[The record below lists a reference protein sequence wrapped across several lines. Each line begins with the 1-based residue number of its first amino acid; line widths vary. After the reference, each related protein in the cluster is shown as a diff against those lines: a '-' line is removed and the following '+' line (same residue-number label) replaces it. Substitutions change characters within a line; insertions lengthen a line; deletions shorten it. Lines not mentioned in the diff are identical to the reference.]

1 MSGLE
6 LKNPTLRWFDERLPI
21 ISFMHHETVAYP
33 TPKNFNY
40 FWNFGA
46 LALFVLVVMIL
57 TGVFLV
63 MNYTPHASLAFDSVE
78 RIMRD
83 VNHGWLIRYL
93 HMNGASMFFI
103 IVYVHM
109 FRGLYYGSYKSPR
122 EVLWILGVVIL
133 LIMMGTAFMGYVLP
147 WGQMSFWGATVIT
160 NLFSALPIIGEPVV
174 TWLWGG
180 FSVGNPTLNRFFSL
194 HYLLPFVLFAV
205 VFLHLWALHTVKSN
219 NPTGVDPKTEGDTVP
234 FHPYYTIKDLFG
246 VGVFLMFY
254 CFFVFFFPD
263 FYGEPDNYIQANPL
277 ATPPHIVP
285 EWYFL
290 PFYAILR
297 AFTDDFIVYRVVSL
311 GGVLMSAKLAG
322 VLAMF
327 ASIIVLCLLPW
338 LDRSPVRSA
347 RYRPMYKLFFWLFL
361 IDCLVLGYIGSQAA
375 EGTKILIGQIST
387 TYYFVHFFVIVPLL
401 GKFETPRPLPES
413 ISAAVLEDGGAA
425 PQGVA

>member
-1 MSGLE
+1 MSGLGVE
-6 LKNPTLRWFDERLPI
+6 NPTLRWFDERLPI

-46 LALFVLVVMIL
+46 LALFVLVVAIL

-63 MNYTPHASLAFDSVE
+63 MNYTHASLAFDSVE

-93 HMNGASMFFI
+93 HMNGASMFI

-109 FRGLYYGSYKSPR
+109 SRSL
-122 EVLWILGVVIL
+122 LWISTKAPGGALDSRRCHSVDHDGHGLHGLCFALGANEL
-133 LIMMGTAFMGYVLP
+133 LGRDGDNQPIFRPADYRRTGRDL
-147 WGQMSFWGATVIT
+147 
-160 NLFSALPIIGEPVV
+160 AL
-174 TWLWGG
+174 GG

-263 FYGEPDNYIQANPL
+263 FYGEPDNYIQANPRDS
-277 ATPPHIVP
+277 AAYRSGMV
-285 EWYFL
+285 L
-290 PFYAILR
+290 PAILR
-297 AFTDDFIVYRVVSL
+297 DPQGLYRRFHRLSGRFPRRRSDV
-311 GGVLMSAKLAG
+311 GETGG

-387 TYYFVHFFVIVPLL
+387 TYYFVHFLSSFPFL
-401 GKFETPRPLPES
+401 GNSKRQDRCPNPFPRPCWKTG
-413 ISAAVLEDGGAA
+413 VA